1 MLFMSKK
8 YTFLSFLSILLLFS
22 MIRRVRKATTEEFFN
37 LFSKNNVT
45 KNTIVLIF
53 EQFNVY
59 SLTISYMYV
68 TLITHIHIDSK

>member
-68 TLITHIHIDSK
+68 TLIIHIHIDSK